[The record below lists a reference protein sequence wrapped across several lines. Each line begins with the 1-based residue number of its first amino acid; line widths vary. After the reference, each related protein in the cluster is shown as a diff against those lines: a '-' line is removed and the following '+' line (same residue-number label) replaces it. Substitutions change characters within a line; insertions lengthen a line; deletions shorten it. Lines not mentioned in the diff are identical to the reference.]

1 MRGVVLS
8 FPVGGVHLRAWT
20 AERIAAEIERASDGI
35 KAALRAGDMDLA
47 WTLIGRKVGL
57 RICAGEVKVKL
68 KPPPSWV

>member
-20 AERIAAEIERASDGI
+20 PERLQAEIANANAGI
-35 KAALRAGDMDLA
+35 RNALRRGDMDLA